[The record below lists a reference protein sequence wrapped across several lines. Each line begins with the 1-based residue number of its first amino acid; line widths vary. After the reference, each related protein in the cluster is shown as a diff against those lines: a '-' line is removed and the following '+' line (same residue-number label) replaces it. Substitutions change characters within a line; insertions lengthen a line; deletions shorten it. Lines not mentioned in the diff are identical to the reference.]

1 MEGRDV
7 LRMTCRTQ
15 SRRRIGKRGGDIMKK
30 QITALALAAM
40 MAAAS
45 LAGCSSKPAETSA
58 PETEETAVETKAEE
72 TEKAEAENG
81 ETEAAAEQSE
91 NKGTLVMATNA
102 EFPPYEFHDGG
113 EIVGIDVEIA
123 AAIAAEMGMDF
134 EVEDI
139 AFDSII
145 PEVQSG
151 KADFGAAGMTVTEDR
166 KQSVDFSD
174 SYATATQVIIVKA
187 DNADIAS
194 PDDLEGKTIG
204 VQLGTTGDIY
214 ASDIADATI
223 EQYNKGFEAVQ
234 ALTQNKI
241 DAVIIDGE
249 PAKVF
254 VAENEGLKIL
264 DEAFTTEEYAI
275 CVKKGNTELLDGI
288 NAAIASLKESGELQ
302 KIVDKYIT
310 AE

>member
-1 MEGRDV
+1 
-7 LRMTCRTQ
+7 
-15 SRRRIGKRGGDIMKK
+15 MKK
-30 QITALALAAM
+30 QFAALSMAAM
-40 MAAAS
+40 MAAVS
-45 LAGCSSKPAETSA
+45 LAGCSSKPAETEA
-58 PETEETAVETKAEE
+58 PATEAATEAASEAAETEAA
-72 TEKAEAENG
+72 
-81 ETEAAAEQSE
+81 ETEAAAES
-91 NKGTLVMATNA
+91 KGTLVMATNA

-123 AAIAAEMGMDF
+123 AAIAKEMGMDF

-174 SYATATQVIIVKA
+174 TYATATQVIIVKD
-187 DNADIAS
+187 DNTEIS
-194 PDDLEGKTIG
+194 TPDDLVGKTIG

-214 ASDIADATI
+214 ASDIEDATI

-254 VAENEGLKIL
+254 VSENEGLKIL

-275 CVKKGNTELLDGI
+275 CVKKGNTELLEGI
-288 NAAIASLKESGELQ
+288 NTAIANLKESGELQ
-302 KIVDKYIT
+302 EIVDKYIT

>member
-1 MEGRDV
+1 
-7 LRMTCRTQ
+7 
-15 SRRRIGKRGGDIMKK
+15 MKK
-30 QITALALAAM
+30 QFTAVTMAAF
-40 MAAAS
+40 MAAAA
-45 LAGCSSKPAETSA
+45 LAGCSSKPAETEA
-58 PETEETAVETKAEE
+58 PATEAATEAAETEAAEAAEE
-72 TEKAEAENG
+72 TEAAEAA
-81 ETEAAAEQSE
+81 ET
-91 NKGTLVMATNA
+91 NGTLVMATNA
-102 EFPPYEFHDGG
+102 EFPPYEFREGG

-123 AAIAAEMGMDF
+123 AAIAAQMGMDF

-145 PEVQSG
+145 PAVQSG

-166 KQSVDFSD
+166 KQSVDFSE
-174 SYATATQVIIVKA
+174 SYATATQVIIVKE
-187 DNADIAS
+187 DNAEIAT

-214 ASDIADATI
+214 ASDIPDATI

-234 ALTQNKI
+234 SLTQNKI

-254 VAENEGLKIL
+254 VSQNEGLKIL

-288 NAAIASLKESGELQ
+288 NTAIAELKESGELQ
-302 KIVDKYIT
+302 AIVDKYIT

>member
-1 MEGRDV
+1 
-7 LRMTCRTQ
+7 
-15 SRRRIGKRGGDIMKK
+15 MKK
-30 QITALALAAM
+30 KCLALAMAVCM
-40 MAAAS
+40 TAALTACGGNKTAETTAAAATDAATEAAS
-45 LAGCSSKPAETSA
+45 DATTAAEAEESS
-58 PETEETAVETKAEE
+58 AEE
-72 TEKAEAENG
+72 TEAVA
-81 ETEAAAEQSE
+81 TES
-91 NKGTLVMATNA
+91 KGTLVMATNA

-123 AAIAAEMGMDF
+123 RAIATEMGMDF
-134 EVEDI
+134 EIEDI

-145 PEVQSG
+145 PEVTSG

-174 SYATATQVIIVKA
+174 PYATATQVVIVK
-187 DNADIAS
+187 DGSEIAS
-194 PDDLEGKTIG
+194 VDDLAGKTIG

-214 ASDIADATI
+214 AEDVEDVTL
-223 EQYNKGFEAVQ
+223 ERYNKGFEAVQ
-234 ALTQNKI
+234 ALSQDKI

-254 VAENEGLKIL
+254 VSENEGLKIL

-275 CVKKGNTELLDGI
+275 CVKKGNTELLEGI
-288 NAAIASLKESGELQ
+288 NSAIAKLKESGELQ
-302 KIVDKYIT
+302 AIVDKYIS

>member
-1 MEGRDV
+1 
-7 LRMTCRTQ
+7 
-15 SRRRIGKRGGDIMKK
+15 MKK
-30 QITALALAAM
+30 QFTAVTMVAF
-40 MAAAS
+40 MAAAA
-45 LAGCSSKPAETSA
+45 LAGCSSKPAETEA
-58 PETEETAVETKAEE
+58 PATEAATEAAETEAAEAAEE
-72 TEKAEAENG
+72 TEAAEAA
-81 ETEAAAEQSE
+81 ET
-91 NKGTLVMATNA
+91 NGTLVMATNA
-102 EFPPYEFHDGG
+102 EFPPYEFREGG

-123 AAIAAEMGMDF
+123 AAIAAQMGMDF

-145 PEVQSG
+145 PAVQSG

-166 KQSVDFSD
+166 KQSVDFSE
-174 SYATATQVIIVKA
+174 SYATATQVIIVKE
-187 DNADIAS
+187 DNAEIAT

-214 ASDIADATI
+214 ASDIPDATI

-234 ALTQNKI
+234 SLTQNKI

-254 VAENEGLKIL
+254 VSQNEGLKIL

-288 NAAIASLKESGELQ
+288 NTAIAELKESGELQ
-302 KIVDKYIT
+302 AIVDKYIT